1 MLDKPSTST
10 ESAPVWRIL
19 RFFGLDNRRDKESP
33 TADKRPP
40 REPEDRKHQ
49 FAIWYF
55 FAAFLGLMLIQY
67 LWVQYSQI
75 ETIPY
80 SQFEQLLDQNKI
92 SEVLVGSEI
101 IKGKNPR

>member
-1 MLDKPSTST
+1 MLDKQSTST

-19 RFFGLDNRRDKESP
+19 RFFGLDNRSDKEST

-55 FAAFLGLMLIQY
+55 LLLFLA
-67 LWVQYSQI
+67 
-75 ETIPY
+75 
-80 SQFEQLLDQNKI
+80 
-92 SEVLVGSEI
+92 
-101 IKGKNPR
+101 